1 MEFLIEDNLCVKEID
16 MILKNESGKT
26 YKIKKKIYKNVS
38 RIFATS
44 NKKATGIVLDVN
56 TKIFPLSEGD
66 ELDFLISLPLNKKN
80 SDTEKFYN
88 YNNLS
93 NIVEKDVM
101 ERYDYV
107 MYGSIFHTGEENEK
121 KFFYAS
127 FGGLLLKYFGK
138 SDCYIHENFAID
150 SNILLFLKK
159 I

>member
-66 ELDFLISLPLNKKN
+66 ELDFLISLPLNKK
-80 SDTEKFYN
+80 KF
-88 YNNLS
+88 
-93 NIVEKDVM
+93 
-101 ERYDYV
+101 
-107 MYGSIFHTGEENEK
+107 
-121 KFFYAS
+121 
-127 FGGLLLKYFGK
+127 
-138 SDCYIHENFAID
+138 
-150 SNILLFLKK
+150 
-159 I
+159 